1 MRTFARRR
9 TQVVREQS
17 AKLRCG
23 GSNPPGASNSPPFLS
38 SPQETEPVEILCV
51 AGVVCQAWSRSND
64 RSVAR
69 AVLCLR

>member
-1 MRTFARRR
+1 
-9 TQVVREQS
+9 
-17 AKLRCG
+17 
-23 GSNPPGASNSPPFLS
+23 
-38 SPQETEPVEILCV
+38 V